1 MTIPLRDV
9 VISLPDLHRGLV
21 TMVPILKAAVQVM
34 EVRDF
39 AYVTV
44 CTPPGVQAHGL
55 KELSTS

>member
-1 MTIPLRDV
+1 M
-9 VISLPDLHRGLV
+9 
-21 TMVPILKAAVQVM
+21 MVPILKAAVQVM

-44 CTPPGVQAHGL
+44 CTHPGVQAHGL